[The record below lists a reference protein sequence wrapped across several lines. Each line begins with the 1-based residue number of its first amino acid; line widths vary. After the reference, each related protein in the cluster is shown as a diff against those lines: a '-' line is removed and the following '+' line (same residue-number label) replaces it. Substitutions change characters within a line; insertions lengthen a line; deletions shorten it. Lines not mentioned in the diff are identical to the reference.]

1 MTKTLTHTP
10 TPWEVKE
17 LHPNYGGHVLVYDTG
32 HGLAR
37 IDDKSGNFSKEN
49 AALIVRAVNSHQEL
63 VALLKEFVTDLDV
76 NKTSTLAEYSARVY
90 KALDRAEKGE

>member
-1 MTKTLTHTP
+1 MTKTPTHTP
-10 TPWEVKE
+10 DFDGWKHEAEIGFQKPFAE
-17 LHPNYGGHVLVYDTG
+17 
-32 HGLAR
+32 
-37 IDDKSGNFSKEN
+37 
-49 AALIVRAVNSHQEL
+49 IVRAVNSYQEL